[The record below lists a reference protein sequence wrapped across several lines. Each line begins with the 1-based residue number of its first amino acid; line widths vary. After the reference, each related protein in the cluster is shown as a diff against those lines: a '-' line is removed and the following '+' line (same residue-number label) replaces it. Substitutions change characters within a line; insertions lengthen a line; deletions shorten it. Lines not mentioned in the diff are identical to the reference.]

1 MSRIRIQVAGLGDTT
16 DDTSRSDGISGAVV
30 TLTSIDAASTH
41 LIRLIT
47 TTDPSPPVLSQTG
60 PTTWTFTP
68 NNGPNTYR
76 IECITDL
83 GLASE
88 SRTRRVYRIRSAN
101 AGLSFPAPNERAD
114 SNATIQN
121 SGSAVIAASEDNED
135 GNPYGWQPSLHSW
148 LALVD
153 ELVVGRTDLPGNQGK
168 AWSLETGAQSFLEI
182 DTTTASPRVRV
193 DVPLQ
198 LSERGGDPTAVADS
212 GFVYTKDVSSVTE
225 LFFRDSAGNVVQI
238 TSGGAVASSFDP
250 ENILIDPSSATALRV
265 HDGTDNW
272 LLFDT
277 TSGNITIGNASDNP
291 DVTVAGSGNFVV
303 DSRFAIES
311 TYGVLALPLI
321 LGRGDAVFGVKQDGV
336 LRAENGGGVD
346 ETGANLYYIA
356 GRSTGTALGASHIFQ
371 SSAAGGASNDTLN
384 AARTLWTM
392 DANGV
397 LIPNLASGTT
407 VAIGEF
413 GAPPT
418 QTGSVLIG
426 QFPNF
431 DGSSN
436 NDAIYIGRHTST
448 SLAGARSVSISSA
461 GKSATSAADSITIQ
475 SAGGAGATTGARGI
489 SIGGAGS
496 VTGGD
501 SGGIGYGHSI
511 RHLYSWG
518 IGRGATS
525 SAQGQFIVGGDGY
538 PTTDYYFGEGVT
550 ESGGFVAT
558 AIIFQPTEATGTDR
572 AGLPFYIR
580 GGRGS
585 GDGVGGSIILQTYP
599 LAGAGAAPHSATTR
613 LEIDN
618 AGAWLVGGSAGTA
631 GYVLTSNGAG
641 AAPTWQAA
649 SGGAFDPE
657 DIVLAD
663 NTSGALRAHE
673 DANDYIRVNTTDAAE
688 SIILGNATTN
698 PSFSLLG
705 TGALLW
711 NAARQ
716 ITLPD
721 NTADVF
727 RLMEGANE
735 YFGVATTNGT
745 EAIRFG
751 NTTTNPS
758 VTFAGS
764 GALTL
769 PTGGVSIPDNSATA
783 FRLLEGANS
792 YLTVNTTDAS
802 ERIVLGNATTNPV
815 IELLGSGHVEKAGPI
830 VVGSA
835 NTYPTGTGR
844 VIAIGEFSSV
854 TSWPTGT
861 TETIR
866 IGKATNAAQSAR
878 ATVISAGGMTGVP
891 GGDSITLQ
899 SVGASGAT
907 GSRAIAIGGSAAA
920 SGADSISL
928 GYGANAAHANAIVM
942 GRSGISNAASQ
953 FVVGG
958 DGQPV
963 TDYYFGEGVTE
974 SGGFVA
980 TALTFQPTE
989 ATGTNRA
996 GLPFY
1001 LRGGRGTGTG
1011 VGGSLI
1017 FQTYPVAGAGTTPHT
1032 ATTRLEISNAGV
1044 WAASIADNNATAF
1057 QLLEGANNY
1066 LTINTTN
1073 ATERILLGNA
1083 TTNPVFELAGSGYI
1097 AKSGNQVMGSF
1108 SALPSGSNVV
1118 AIGTFSTSTW
1128 SNNDQVIIGS
1138 SSGNNSG
1145 SRSVSICATGRTGSQ
1160 GADSITIM
1168 GANGVGATG
1177 NRAIVLGGA
1186 SAAAGNDSIAIGYS
1200 ASAGHANAIC
1210 LGRDADSTAT
1220 NQFIL
1225 GGTGFPIDAFYI
1237 GEGAVKSSAFTGG
1250 DKSIQPTEA
1259 TGTDRDGLPLTILG
1273 GRGTGTGNAG
1283 PTNGSLTL
1291 ATYPA
1296 RDSGTTQHTA
1306 TPRVRVRAD
1315 GTTLI
1320 GSHNTMSTTAERDE
1334 VIHRQTGY
1342 SALPDTSTT
1351 YTILTVAPENTA
1363 TDMVYRMHGSVVG
1376 WHYDDGGAP
1385 VIVERFF
1392 SVVFRSISGS
1402 LSFVSYYAHGG
1413 GTPQTE
1419 VGSTSIPSWLQI
1431 AGATIQIKHTTAG
1444 SWPGG
1449 RMVASVEW
1457 HGVVYDPAA

>member
-68 NNGPNTYR
+68 SNGPNTYR

-153 ELVVGRTDLPGNQGK
+153 ELVVGRTDLPGNLGK

-193 DVPLQ
+193 GVPLQ

-272 LLFDT
+272 LLFNT
-277 TSGNITIGNASDNP
+277 TSGNVTIGNAADNP

-303 DSRFAIES
+303 GSRFAIES
-311 TYGVLALPLI
+311 AYGVLALPLI

-336 LRAENGGGVD
+336 LRAENGGDVD

-384 AARTLWTM
+384 AALTLWTM

-407 VAIGEF
+407 VAIGAF
-413 GAPPT
+413 NSPPT
-418 QTGSVLIG
+418 QTGAVLIG

-431 DGSSN
+431 DGTSN
-436 NDAIYIGRHTST
+436 NDAVYIGHHTATAMS
-448 SLAGARSVSISSA
+448 GARSISIAAA
-461 GKSATSAADSITIQ
+461 GRTFSSAADSITVQ
-475 SAGGAGATTGARGI
+475 SAAGAGATGSRSM

-501 SGGIGYGHSI
+501 SGALGYGHNI
-511 RHLYSWG
+511 THANTWG
-518 IGRGATS
+518 IGRAATS
-525 SAQGQFIVGGDGY
+525 TAVNQFIVGGDGY
-538 PTTDYYFGEGVT
+538 PTTDFYFGEGVT

-585 GDGVGGSIILQTYP
+585 GDGVGGSIILQTHP
-599 LAGAGAAPHSATTR
+599 LAGAGATPHTATTR

-618 AGAWLVGGSAGTA
+618 AGAWLVGGSAGTS

-641 AAPTWQAA
+641 AAPTWQAV

-663 NTSGALRAHE
+663 NTSGALRAYE
-673 DANDYIRVNTTDAAE
+673 GTNDYIRVNTTNGSE
-688 SIILGNATTN
+688 SVILGNTTTN

-711 NAARQ
+711 NVARQ

-727 RLMEGANE
+727 RLMEGSNE
-735 YFGVATTNGT
+735 YFGLATTNGS
-745 EAIRFG
+745 EAVRFG
-751 NTTTNPS
+751 NATTNPS
-758 VTFAGS
+758 FTFSGS

-769 PTGGVSIPDNSATA
+769 PTGHITIPDNTATAFRVREAANNYLAVTTTNSSESMSFGNATTNPAFSFLGSGTLTLPTGGISIPDNSATA
-783 FRLLEGANS
+783 FRVLEGANS
-792 YLTVNTTDAS
+792 YLTINTTDTS
-802 ERIVLGNATTNPV
+802 ERVVLGNTTTNPV
-815 IELLGSGHVEKAGPI
+815 IELATSSRIAQTGNLVWGNFSVIP
-830 VVGSA
+830 S
-835 NTYPTGTGR
+835 GTG
-844 VIAIGEFSSV
+844 V
-854 TSWPTGT
+854 
-861 TETIR
+861 IR
-866 IGKATNAAQSAR
+866 IGSKSSGTDTGNDNIVIGASTGNNAGAR
-878 ATVISAGGMTGVP
+878 FVSISAGGRTGQAATDTITIQSI
-891 GGDSITLQ
+891 GGT
-899 SVGASGAT
+899 GAT
-907 GSRAIAIGGSAAA
+907 GTRGIIIGGAAGGSGGEIVGIGYAVSLNHNYAIG
-920 SGADSISL
+920 L
-928 GYGANAAHANAIVM
+928 
-942 GRSGISNAASQ
+942 
-953 FVVGG
+953 
-958 DGQPV
+958 
-963 TDYYFGEGVTE
+963 
-974 SGGFVA
+974 
-980 TALTFQPTE
+980 
-989 ATGTNRA
+989 
-996 GLPFY
+996 
-1001 LRGGRGTGTG
+1001 GRGA
-1011 VGGSLI
+1011 V
-1017 FQTYPVAGAGTTPHT
+1017 
-1032 ATTRLEISNAGV
+1032 
-1044 WAASIADNNATAF
+1044 
-1057 QLLEGANNY
+1057 
-1066 LTINTTN
+1066 
-1073 ATERILLGNA
+1073 
-1083 TTNPVFELAGSGYI
+1083 
-1097 AKSGNQVMGSF
+1097 
-1108 SALPSGSNVV
+1108 
-1118 AIGTFSTSTW
+1118 
-1128 SNNDQVIIGS
+1128 
-1138 SSGNNSG
+1138 
-1145 SRSVSICATGRTGSQ
+1145 
-1160 GADSITIM
+1160 
-1168 GANGVGATG
+1168 
-1177 NRAIVLGGA
+1177 
-1186 SAAAGNDSIAIGYS
+1186 
-1200 ASAGHANAIC
+1200 
-1210 LGRDADSTAT
+1210 STAT
-1220 NQFIL
+1220 NQFIV
-1225 GGTGFPIDAFYI
+1225 GGDGHPTTDFYL
-1237 GEGAVKSSAFTGG
+1237 GEGVNETGG
-1250 DKSIQPTEA
+1250 FVATAITIQPTQGI
-1259 TGTDRDGLPLTILG
+1259 GTNRNGLPLTLYG
-1273 GRGTGTGNAG
+1273 GRGTGTGNG
-1283 PTNGSLTL
+1283 TSPTNGSLTL
-1291 ATYPA
+1291 STYPSTGS
-1296 RDSGTTQHTA
+1296 SGTTQHTA
-1306 TPRVRVRAD
+1306 HPRVRVRAD

-1342 SALPDTSTT
+1342 SALPNTSTT
-1351 YTILTVAPENTA
+1351 YNILTVAPENTA
-1363 TDMVYRMHGSVVG
+1363 TDMVYRMHGSMVG

-1419 VGSTSIPSWLQI
+1419 VGSTSIPGWLQI
-1431 AGATIQIKHTTAG
+1431 TGATIQIKHTTAG

-1457 HGVVYDPAA
+1457 HGVVYDPEA

>member
-68 NNGPNTYR
+68 SNGPNTYR

-193 DVPLQ
+193 GVPLQ
-198 LSERGGDPTAVADS
+198 LSERGGDPTTVADS

-265 HDGTDNW
+265 HDSTDNW
-272 LLFDT
+272 LLFNT

-303 DSRFAIES
+303 GSRFAIES
-311 TYGVLALPLI
+311 TYGILALPLI

-336 LRAENGGGVD
+336 LRAENGADVD

-384 AARTLWTM
+384 AALTLWTM

-436 NDAIYIGRHTST
+436 NGAIYIGRHTATAMS
-448 SLAGARSVSISSA
+448 GARSVSIAAA
-461 GKSATSAADSITIQ
+461 GRTFGSAADAITVQ
-475 SAGGAGATTGARGI
+475 SAAGAGATGSRAV

-501 SGGIGYGHSI
+501 SGAFGYGHNI
-511 RHLYSWG
+511 THANTWG
-518 IGRGATS
+518 IGRAAAST
-525 SAQGQFIVGGDGY
+525 AVNQFIVGGDGY

-599 LAGAGAAPHSATTR
+599 LAGAGATPHSATTR

-641 AAPTWQAA
+641 ATPTWQAA

-663 NTSGALRAHE
+663 NTSGALRAYE
-673 DANDYIRVNTTDAAE
+673 GTNDYIRVNTTNGSE
-688 SIILGNATTN
+688 SIILGNTTTN

-721 NTADVF
+721 NTANVF

-735 YFGVATTNGT
+735 YFGLATTNGS

-769 PTGGVSIPDNSATA
+769 PTGHITIPDNTATA
-783 FRLLEGANS
+783 FRVREAANN
-792 YLTVNTTDAS
+792 YLAVTTTNSS
-802 ERIVLGNATTNPV
+802 ESMSFGNATTNPAFSF
-815 IELLGSGHVEKAGPI
+815 LGSGAL
-830 VVGSA
+830 
-835 NTYPTGTGR
+835 TLPTG
-844 VIAIGEFSSV
+844 
-854 TSWPTGT
+854 
-861 TETIR
+861 
-866 IGKATNAAQSAR
+866 
-878 ATVISAGGMTGVP
+878 
-891 GGDSITLQ
+891 
-899 SVGASGAT
+899 
-907 GSRAIAIGGSAAA
+907 
-920 SGADSISL
+920 
-928 GYGANAAHANAIVM
+928 
-942 GRSGISNAASQ
+942 GISIPDN
-953 FVVGG
+953 
-958 DGQPV
+958 
-963 TDYYFGEGVTE
+963 
-974 SGGFVA
+974 
-980 TALTFQPTE
+980 
-989 ATGTNRA
+989 
-996 GLPFY
+996 
-1001 LRGGRGTGTG
+1001 
-1011 VGGSLI
+1011 
-1017 FQTYPVAGAGTTPHT
+1017 T
-1032 ATTRLEISNAGV
+1032 ATSFRV
-1044 WAASIADNNATAF
+1044 
-1057 QLLEGANNY
+1057 LEGANNY

-1128 SNNDQVIIGS
+1128 TNNDQVIIGT
-1138 SSGNNSG
+1138 SSGNNTG
-1145 SRSVSICATGRTGSQ
+1145 ARSVSICAAGRTGYQ
-1160 GADSITIM
+1160 GADSICIM

-1177 NRAIVLGGA
+1177 NRSIVLGGA
-1186 SAAAGNDSIAIGYS
+1186 GAAAGNDSIAIGYS
-1200 ASAGHANAIC
+1200 ANAGHANAIC

-1220 NQFIL
+1220 NQFVV
-1225 GGTGFPIDAFYI
+1225 GGTGFPIDAFYL
-1237 GEGAVKSSAFTGG
+1237 GEGVTKSSAFTGT

-1259 TGTDRDGLPLTILG
+1259 TGTNRDGQSLTLYG

-1296 RDSGTTQHTA
+1296 IGSGTTQHTA

-1315 GTTLI
+1315 GVRLSS
-1320 GSHNTMSTTAERDE
+1320 SHNTMSTAAERDE
-1334 VIHRQTGY
+1334 AEHFQTG
-1342 SALPDTSTT
+1342 AVDTPDTSTT
-1351 YTILTVAPENTA
+1351 YTVLTIAPEGTA
-1363 TDMVYRMHGSVVG
+1363 DAVYAVEGVMTGSAAADPDNGFGFFYRLSFRRVSGTTSITRYWVLDM
-1376 WHYDDGGAP
+1376 D
-1385 VIVERFF
+1385 
-1392 SVVFRSISGS
+1392 SGS
-1402 LSFVSYYAHGG
+1402 TGWVSGVPTWAD
-1413 GTPQTE
+1413 
-1419 VGSTSIPSWLQI
+1419 VSGSTVRLRVSTF
-1431 AGATIQIKHTTAG
+1431 GTAG
-1444 SWPGG
+1444 G
-1449 RMVASVEW
+1449 RVIATARW
-1457 HGVVYDPAA
+1457 HGVEL